1 MKVLLFCC
9 LVMISVNQLQGFYI
23 PPKNSCVYNNNCPQE
38 IINGVVQAMADPVE
52 EFMDQGIPPAVAPVQ
67 YPQNPNSEAQPMF
80 YYDYPPIKPFL
91 VKEMVDKIWKLRT
104 AFDVR
109 RQSPLNSV
117 NPVRVVRL

>member
-1 MKVLLFCC
+1 MKVNFFCC
-9 LVMISVNQLQGFYI
+9 LVIISVNQLQGFYI
-23 PPKNSCVYNNNCPQE
+23 PPKSSCVYNNSCYQE

-52 EFMDQGIPPAVAPVQ
+52 GMPQAVAPVP
-67 YPQNPNSEAQPMF
+67 YPQNRNSEAQPMF

-109 RQSPLNSV
+109 RQSPLNSI